1 MRVLHIN
8 HSDSGGGASIAAY
21 RHHEAMRKIGIDSKM
36 LVIKKTSDDRDV
48 IQHNSSKIV
57 TLARKIYHR
66 IFNAKFNFYGTWTY
80 NGLGYDL
87 FNEKCVQEADVIYL
101 HWINF
106 YTLSISSLESILKLG
121 KPVYWF
127 LHDMWPLTGGCHYSL
142 ECIKYQDICLKC
154 PLMYK
159 RKGSRKEH
167 DLSNIQFIEKKKKLT
182 KYPNLHFLTPSRWLM
197 ERVKES
203 ALFKN
208 HSVEISR
215 NVIDTDKF
223 FIRDRVESRRR
234 LGLPLEKKLIL
245 FGSDN
250 ISSPYKGWS
259 ILKNALSE
267 PLENVECV
275 MYGSCDWNV
284 QSEVAVK
291 VHSLGKI
298 SDMDILIDIYNA
310 CNLFVTPSLADNY
323 PNVIVEAMACG
334 IPVVASNIGGIPDL
348 VKNGK
353 NGLLVEILDGYHF
366 RNAIE
371 DIIFEKIVFDPYVIR
386 NDIVNNNSYATVMI
400 NHRHLF

>member
-1 MRVLHIN
+1 
-8 HSDSGGGASIAAY
+8 
-21 RHHEAMRKIGIDSKM
+21 
-36 LVIKKTSDDRDV
+36 
-48 IQHNSSKIV
+48 
-57 TLARKIYHR
+57 
-66 IFNAKFNFYGTWTY
+66 
-80 NGLGYDL
+80 
-87 FNEKCVQEADVIYL
+87 
-101 HWINF
+101 
-106 YTLSISSLESILKLG
+106 
-121 KPVYWF
+121 
-127 LHDMWPLTGGCHYSL
+127 
-142 ECIKYQDICLKC
+142 
-154 PLMYK
+154 MYK

-348 VKNGK
+348 VKNSK
-353 NGLLVEILDGYHF
+353 NGLLVEILDGSHF

-371 DIIFEKIVFDPYVIR
+371 DIIYEKIVFDPYVIR
-386 NDIVNNNSYATVMI
+386 NDIVNNNSYSSIRV
-400 NHRHLF
+400 NHQHLFDVRHII